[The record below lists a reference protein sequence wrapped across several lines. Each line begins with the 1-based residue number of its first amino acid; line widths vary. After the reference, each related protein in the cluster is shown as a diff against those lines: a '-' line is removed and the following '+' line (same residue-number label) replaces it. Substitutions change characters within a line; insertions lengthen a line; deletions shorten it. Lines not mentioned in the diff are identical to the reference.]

1 MAEYYRSLDD
11 ANAYFDDQLFA
22 TDWTGAS
29 DAIKIKGLIQSV
41 RAIDSLKWKGDKK
54 TVFDVL
60 VLNPSATQLDL
71 EAADAAQA
79 KDWPRDGDDFAA
91 DSIAT
96 VQTLKAWATPPT
108 AGNFTL
114 QITLANAE
122 TFTTAVITYNAAAS
136 VIETAIDVAAT
147 AASITG
153 WTNGDIVA
161 TGGAIDAADVVL
173 TFSGVSV
180 AGQSHNERPVVV
192 GDVTFLSDG
201 VLAVPAS
208 TVTITG
214 ECPDKL
220 FFAQCEEA
228 MTLISGRDP
237 RQEFENAVL
246 TSDGVSSARVS
257 SDRGQK
263 PPIHTAHMFTSALA
277 WRYLAGLLDHKS
289 NNSFKIERS

>member
-22 TDWTGAS
+22 SDWTGAS
-29 DAIKIKGLIQSV
+29 DENKKRALIQSV
-41 RAIDSLKWKGDKK
+41 RAIDSLKWKGEKVP
-54 TVFDVL
+54 VFDLL
-60 VLNPSATQLDL
+60 VLNPSSLQVDI
-71 EAADAAQA
+71 EAADATQA
-79 KDWPRDGDDFAA
+79 KKWPRDGDDFAP

-96 VQTLKAWATPPT
+96 VQTLKSWATPPT

-114 QITLANAE
+114 TIVLADGT
-122 TFTTAVITYNAAAS
+122 TFTTAAIAFDAS
-136 VIETAIDVAAT
+136 SPTIETAIDVAAT
-147 AASITG
+147 VAVTG
-153 WTNGDIVA
+153 WTNGDIAA
-161 TGGAIDAADVVL
+161 TGEPIDGDDIIL
-173 TFSGVSV
+173 TFSGSSV
-180 AGQSHNERPVVV
+180 KDTSHNERPTITP
-192 GDVTFLSDG
+192 DSTFNADG
-201 VLAVPAS
+201 VLAVPAT
-208 TVTITG
+208 TVTIAG

-228 MTLISGRDP
+228 ITLVSGRDP

-263 PPIHTAHMFTSALA
+263 PPVHTQHLFTSALA